1 MQRIAFSLGIAAIAA
16 AGIADAHDAGKHTGG
31 ILAQP
36 SKTVSADFD
45 IVHAKVTR
53 AGSVATFHMAVSG
66 KAGRSKPAATGKLAG
81 SRVFSYVWPTSLDP
95 YAVGFERGSG
105 ILAMAVTAHP
115 DFDDTPLYDE
125 NGDGKRDNDGDLWHS
140 HWVVLKPDAA
150 CGKDALAV
158 VDIPEGASP
167 RLPKT
172 WPGLPLLIDSPGW
185 DPVLTAERIEVQVA
199 FDAPDV
205 LADLTFDGVT
215 AGLRVN
221 ASMHSPL
228 LCVTDVFKVASGDLS
243 LPGRIDR

>member
-1 MQRIAFSLGIAAIAA
+1 MQRIAYFFAIGAIAA
-16 AGIADAHDAGKHTGG
+16 AGIADAHDTGKHTGG
-31 ILAQP
+31 ILARP
-36 SKTVSADFD
+36 SKTVTADFD

-53 AGSVATFHMAVSG
+53 TGNVATFHMAVSG
-66 KAGRSKPAATGKLAG
+66 NAGRSKPATTGKLAG

-95 YAVGFERGSG
+95 HAVGFERGSG

-140 HWVVLKPDAA
+140 HWVVLKPDGA

-185 DPVLTAERIEVQVA
+185 DPVLSAERIEVQVA

-221 ASMHSPL
+221 ASMHAPL